1 MSLFF
6 TSAEASLLLRLL
18 IAHCLTDFLLQPGK
32 WIAGKKKDNWR
43 SKYLLYHILLTGAIA
58 WLFVWDGK
66 LWWAI
71 LCIMATHYIIDGY
84 KIATEARWGNKNGK
98 GLLWFLSDQ
107 LLHIIVIIIVWL
119 SIIRG
124 WQQMSL
130 LWQAILSGYSFWL
143 YLLGYIIMA
152 GPVGFII
159 QLLTRKWTAELNPQD
174 SLPDAGR
181 WIGILERILT
191 ITFVYINQFS
201 AIGFLI
207 AAKSILRVFDKPD
220 KPGSEPTLTK
230 PFSSRKHTEYVVI
243 GTFLSFAMAI
253 LTGLI
258 INRLAGR

>member
-1 MSLFF
+1 MTTFF
-6 TSAEASLLLRLL
+6 TSAEASILIRLL
-18 IAHCLTDFLLQPGK
+18 IAHCLTDFILQPGK
-32 WIAGKKKDNWR
+32 WVAGKRKNNWR
-43 SKYLLYHILLTGAIA
+43 SKYLLYHILLTGAVA
-58 WLFVWDGK
+58 WLLLWDGK

-71 LCIMATHYIIDGY
+71 LSIMATHYIIDGL
-84 KIATEARWGNKNGK
+84 KIAAEARWGNRNNRGWI
-98 GLLWFLSDQ
+98 WFLLDQ
-107 LLHIIVIIIVWL
+107 LLHVIVIIVVWL
-119 SIIRG
+119 SIING
-124 WQQMSL
+124 WHQMNL
-130 LWQAILSGYSFWL
+130 LLQTVLPGYWFL
-143 YLLGYIIMA
+143 LHLLGYIIMV

-159 QLLTRKWTAELNPQD
+159 QLLTKKWTTELNPQD
-174 SLPDAGR
+174 SLRNAGQ

-220 KPGSEPTLTK
+220 KPGSEPTLIK

-243 GTFLSFAMAI
+243 GTFLSFAIAI